1 LGQNQTL
8 KAQFAWIVVTMLV
21 GFMAFGGIALI
32 TLERLKVNGP
42 IYQEIVLGKDLIAD
56 VLPPPAYIV
65 EANLVAHQ
73 IVRESN
79 AAARDK
85 LVERFNKLEKEFNE
99 RAEFWRGQDIAAPI
113 KGALLDRSVPP
124 ARQFF
129 DIARGKLLPAV
140 SAANAGAAASALAE
154 MGAQFVQHQQAIGD
168 VVTQAEADNRRLEE
182 GAAGSI
188 TAARVGLVAAF
199 VIALALCIAL
209 TALIT
214 RRLMRQLGGEP
225 HKAAEVAR
233 AIAAGRLKTE
243 VVPGADDNSLMTNM
257 ARMRDGLRDTVSDL
271 TRCST
276 SLVDAAGALS
286 HAAAQVASGSE
297 SQSDATSSTA
307 AAVEQFAV
315 SLEQI
320 TGNAQA
326 ARDSATEAGRV
337 TERAGAAVTRTLD
350 EMHEI
355 ANAVNHSST
364 LMAELEN
371 HATRISAVVSVIR
384 EVADQTNLLALNAA
398 IEAARAG
405 EQGRGFAVVADEV
418 RKLAERTS
426 SSTQEITAMVAA
438 IQQATGAAA
447 EGLDAGRR
455 KVESGVNLAGETRD
469 AMSGLAD
476 KTRMMLAAVEEISNA
491 LQEQGNARTE
501 ITRNVERVAQMTEEN
516 TAAVHSIRES
526 VDTLNQLA
534 LDLKGQV
541 TRFDV

>member
-1 LGQNQTL
+1 MGNHHTI
-8 KAQFAWIVVTMLV
+8 KAQFAWIIVTMAV
-21 GFMAFGGIALI
+21 GFVAFGGIALV

-42 IYQEIVLGKDLIAD
+42 IYGEIVLGKDLIAD

-73 IVRESN
+73 IARETN

-85 LVERFNKLEKEFNE
+85 LVERFGKLEKEFNE
-99 RAEFWRGQDIAAPI
+99 RAEFWRGQQIAAPI
-113 KGALLDRSVPP
+113 KGALLERSVPP
-124 ARQFF
+124 AKQFF
-129 DIARGKLLPAV
+129 EVGRGKLIPAA
-140 SAANAGAAASALAE
+140 SGANAAAAAGALAE
-154 MGAQFVQHQQAIGD
+154 MGVQFVQHQQAIGD
-168 VVTQAEADNRRLEE
+168 VVTQAEAENRRHEE
-182 GAAGSI
+182 DAGSSI
-188 TAARVGLVAAF
+188 TVARVALAAAF
-199 VIALALCIAL
+199 VVALALSIAL
-209 TALIT
+209 TVFIT

-225 HKAAEVAR
+225 QKAAEVAR
-233 AIAAGRLKTE
+233 AIASGKLKTE
-243 VVPGADDNSLMTNM
+243 IVAGADATSLMSNM
-257 ARMRDGLRDTVSDL
+257 ARMRDGLRVTVGDL
-271 TRCST
+271 TRCSL

-286 HAAAQVASGSE
+286 HAAAQVSSGSE

-320 TGNAQA
+320 TGNAQS
-326 ARDSATEAGRV
+326 ARESATEAGRV

-355 ANAVNHSST
+355 ASAVNHSAT

-371 HATRISAVVSVIR
+371 HANKISAVVSVIR

-426 SSTQEITAMVAA
+426 TSTQEITAMVAA

-447 EGLDAGRR
+447 EGLEVGRR

-469 AMSGLAD
+469 AMSGLSE
-476 KTRMMLAAVEEISNA
+476 KTQTMLAAVEEISNA

-516 TAAVHSIRES
+516 TAAVHSIRDS

-534 LDLKGQV
+534 LDLKAQV